1 MGKFKFNM
9 DFVVRFKIN
18 NISGMKPM
26 GKIPVKKHQ
35 TSLLLEIQQIHILT
49 HHRSSSLSL

>member
-1 MGKFKFNM
+1 MGLGMGGGTGWGRAMGKFKFNM

-26 GKIPVKKHQ
+26 GKIPVK
-35 TSLLLEIQQIHILT
+35 
-49 HHRSSSLSL
+49 